1 MAYRN
6 APEWFILSE
15 ELLPQIMQRLARS
28 LENLPLPVAVR
39 TFPIQAHWFLLDSLY
54 LANIAN
60 RDGMHA
66 NALAITRQ
74 CLESISIIEL
84 GLCGVSGSA
93 EMLEKWSQSPQP
105 SGALRKWLEA
115 NVWSRY
121 GTGLWSEP
129 WAEFMGK
136 LCGAVQRYAHYSSD
150 LAQWQTRLRRME
162 DKEDGTGYT
171 GVLEMRP
178 RLYDPQKATRIT
190 LYHGLVAFA
199 LARIWLAS
207 GIPDPGFESSIERL
221 RIALGGSVYLDGNRT
236 LWEHQFLA
244 MMWFKDGNMCP
255 E

>member
-1 MAYRN
+1 
-6 APEWFILSE
+6 
-15 ELLPQIMQRLARS
+15 
-28 LENLPLPVAVR
+28 
-39 TFPIQAHWFLLDSLY
+39 
-54 LANIAN
+54 
-60 RDGMHA
+60 
-66 NALAITRQ
+66 
-74 CLESISIIEL
+74 
-84 GLCGVSGSA
+84 
-93 EMLEKWSQSPQP
+93 
-105 SGALRKWLEA
+105 
-115 NVWSRY
+115 
-121 GTGLWSEP
+121 
-129 WAEFMGK
+129 
-136 LCGAVQRYAHYSSD
+136 
-150 LAQWQTRLRRME
+150 ME